1 MKFDVKVKNLGKIK
15 EAEFK
20 IRSMTVITGTNG
32 TGKSFFTKS
41 LYSIFNVINKN
52 VYHESISKTIR
63 DIQLQLG
70 TLIVNVNYLSS
81 NDITVTEE
89 IRHDLEQLQNEF
101 EAVYDWKIDDY
112 LDFVRSKV
120 DAVTNIKNRYASYL
134 NELNRKPAKVNRIK
148 RISQSVFQNFDILVT
163 VLTNSISF
171 YNSFFANHVEDE
183 LKENFQISNTKE
195 LIRFGEQQIEIEVD
209 DLLTI
214 KISDKKLSF
223 NIGSAFI
230 DDVACLSSV
239 VFFES
244 PAYWKVRDAL
254 KVGNYSNPFVNRA
267 RINDTL
273 SGVPKYFYDL
283 DDALNKKTKRAGD
296 FENISQGLEETL
308 GGEFIFKNDSL
319 SFKDSSGREISK
331 NLVSFGMTNLGMIH
345 ALLKQNVIT
354 KGSFVFIDEP
364 ETNLHPDWQVKLVEV
379 LLALA
384 KADVHVV
391 ITTHSIEILKALEV
405 NIKKQSID
413 SMEEF
418 LSVHFMDI
426 DGELYQFDSKNPL
439 EQLDEARNLLNA
451 SYEQL
456 YFSSF

>member
-1 MKFDVKVKNLGKIK
+1 MKFDVKVKNLGRIK

-63 DIQLQLG
+63 DIQLQLL
-70 TLIVNVNYLSS
+70 TLASNVNYPSA
-81 NDITVTEE
+81 NDVNVTEE
-89 IRHDLEQLQNEF
+89 IRSYLDGLQNEF
-101 EAVYDWKIDDY
+101 EAAYEWKIDDY
-112 LDFVRSKV
+112 LYFTKSKV
-120 DAVTNIKNRYASYL
+120 GAVSTIRKRYISYL
-134 NELNRKPAKVNRIK
+134 DELNQKPLKINSVRGISET
-148 RISQSVFQNFDILVT
+148 ISQNLSILVM
-163 VLTNSISF
+163 VLTNSTNF
-171 YNSFFANHVEDE
+171 YKRALENHVKDE
-183 LKENFQISNTKE
+183 LLENFQISDTNE
-195 LIRFGEQQIEIEVD
+195 LIRFGEQQIEIKID

-214 KISDKKLSF
+214 EISDKKLS
-223 NIGSAFI
+223 IDTGSDFI
-230 DDVACLSSV
+230 DDVTCLSSV

-254 KVGNYSNPFVNRA
+254 KGNPFIRM
-267 RINDTL
+267 RQNDTL
-273 SGVPKYFYDL
+273 SGVPKYFSEL
-283 DDALNKKTKRAGD
+283 DEALNKKTKKSGD
-296 FENISQGLEETL
+296 FENIAQSLEETL

-364 ETNLHPDWQVKLVEV
+364 ETNLHPDWQVKLVNV

-384 KADVHVV
+384 NADVYVV
-391 ITTHSIEILKALEV
+391 ITTHSTDIIKALEV
-405 NIKKQSID
+405 NIKKLPID
-413 SMEEF
+413 SMDEF
-418 LSVHFMDI
+418 LSVHFMDT
-426 DGELYQFDSKNPL
+426 DGTLCPFDAENPQQ
-439 EQLDEARNLLNA
+439 QLTEARNLLNSA
-451 SYEQL
+451 YEQL
-456 YFSSF
+456 YFSDF